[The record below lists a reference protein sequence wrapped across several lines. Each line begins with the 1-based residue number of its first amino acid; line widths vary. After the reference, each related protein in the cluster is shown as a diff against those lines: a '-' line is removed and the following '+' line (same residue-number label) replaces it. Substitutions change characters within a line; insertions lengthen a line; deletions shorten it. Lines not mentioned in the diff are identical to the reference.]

1 MDGVMQDKPSLFGG
15 GQKKGDEAPDTT
27 KELNLLGRRLRVME
41 EQLTNIRRKMQ
52 VTDQN
57 MLSFQKKNTTELKS
71 VNLEINELRRV
82 LEDMQNNILLIIK
95 ELRLCAK
102 KEEVTVLQRYVN
114 MWEPVNFVT
123 RREVDKIIEEALA
136 ERKV

>member
-1 MDGVMQDKPSLFGG
+1 MEQGVAEKGGFFG
-15 GQKKGDEAPDTT
+15 GQKKPEEAPDIS
-27 KELNLLGRRLRVME
+27 KELNLLGRRLRVIE
-41 EQLTNIRRKMQ
+41 EQITNVRRKMQ

-57 MLSFQKKNTTELKS
+57 MLSFQKKNTTELKT
-71 VNLEINELRRV
+71 VNMEINELRRI

-123 RREVDKIIEEALA
+123 RTEVEKIVQEALS